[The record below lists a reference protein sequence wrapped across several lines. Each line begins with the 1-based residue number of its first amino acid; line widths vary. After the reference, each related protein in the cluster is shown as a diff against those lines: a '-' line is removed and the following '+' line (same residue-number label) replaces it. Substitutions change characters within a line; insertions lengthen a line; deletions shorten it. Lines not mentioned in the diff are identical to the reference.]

1 MIFPMD
7 ASRAVSA
14 AYSGSFSEPA
24 SRTLAEDL
32 RVKLGGDPSLT
43 VVFASSSYAP
53 YLTDLC
59 EVMTIYGHA
68 PLLVAVTGQGFLA
81 EGAEYE
87 AEEGFSV
94 LGLRH
99 PGMRATPVALLREEL
114 EAEEEPATWHGITGL
129 GPGDAAGW
137 LLFANPNVLPVERL
151 LRIWNRAYPG
161 IPVWGGLAGGTT
173 EGETAVFLDRKPV
186 EGGVAIALQGDIGFH
201 VVVSQGC
208 RPIGDPYTVTGADRN
223 ILYTL
228 GAGSAYQALANAF
241 ESLSDREREK
251 AHGHI
256 FVGLAVS
263 EYRDE
268 FHQGDFL
275 VRNILGADPSSGAV
289 AVGALVR
296 VGQTLQYQLRD
307 PESAERSLRQM
318 LQTEKI
324 EHFLTRKPL
333 AALVSLC
340 AGRGKGLFGVAGRDA
355 GLIQELFPRLPAA
368 GFFASGEI
376 GPVGNVNYLHGYSA
390 SVLFFS

>member
-1 MIFPMD
+1 MD
-7 ASRAVSA
+7 APRAVSA
-14 AYSGSFSEPA
+14 AYSGSFSESA
-24 SRTLAEDL
+24 SRALVEDL
-32 RVKLGGDPSLT
+32 RAKLGGNPSVAL
-43 VVFASSSYAP
+43 VFASSSYAP

-59 EVMTIYGHA
+59 EVLTIYGRA

-81 EGAEYE
+81 EGAEFE

-94 LGLRH
+94 LFLRH
-99 PGMRATPVALLREEL
+99 PEMRAIPIALSPEEVETEDDPL
-114 EAEEEPATWHGITGL
+114 AWHRVTGV
-129 GPGDAAGW
+129 GPKDAAGW
-137 LLFANPNVLPVERL
+137 LLFANPHVLPVERL
-151 LRIWNRAYPG
+151 LRIWNRAYPA
-161 IPVWGGLAGGTT
+161 IPVWGGLAGGAS

-186 EGGVAIALQGDIGFH
+186 EGGVAIALQGRIGFH

-228 GAGSAYQALANAF
+228 GSGSAYQALATAF
-241 ESLSDREREK
+241 ESLSEREREK
-251 AHGHI
+251 AHGQI
-256 FVGLAVS
+256 FIGLAVS

-268 FHQGDFL
+268 FQQGDFL

-307 PESAERSLRQM
+307 PNSAEQSLRK
-318 LQTEKI
+318 LLLDNKI
-324 EHFLTRKPL
+324 EFFYDREPL

-368 GFFASGEI
+368 GFFANGEI
-376 GPVGNVNYLHGYSA
+376 GPVGKLNYLHGYSA
-390 SVLFFS
+390 SVLFLS

>member
-1 MIFPMD
+1 MD
-7 ASRAVSA
+7 VPCAVAA
-14 AYSGSFSEPA
+14 AYSGSFSESV
-24 SRTLAEDL
+24 SRALAEDL
-32 RVKLGGDPSLT
+32 RAKLGADPSLAL
-43 VVFASSSYAP
+43 VFASSSYAP
-53 YLTDLC
+53 QLADLC
-59 EVMTIYGHA
+59 EVLTIYGRA
-68 PLLVAVTGQGFLA
+68 PILVAVTGQGFLA

-87 AEEGFSV
+87 AEEGFSMLV
-94 LGLRH
+94 LRH
-99 PGMRATPVALLREEL
+99 PEMRVTPVALSPEQL
-114 EAEEEPATWHGITGL
+114 EAEEEPSAWHRTTAV
-129 GPGDAAGW
+129 GPEDVAGW
-137 LLFANPNVLPVERL
+137 LLFANPHVLPVERF
-151 LRIWNRAYPG
+151 LRVWNRAYPG
-161 IPVWGGLAGGTT
+161 IPFWGGLAGGAS

-186 EGGVAIALQGDIGFH
+186 EGGVAIAVQGKIGFH

-228 GAGSAYQALANAF
+228 GSGSAYQALATAF
-241 ESLSDREREK
+241 ESLSEREREK
-251 AHGHI
+251 ALGHI
-256 FVGLAVS
+256 FIGLAVS

-268 FHQGDFL
+268 FQQGDFL

-307 PESAERSLRQM
+307 PDSAERSLRE
-318 LQTEKI
+318 LLRAEKV
-324 EHFLTRKPL
+324 EFFGKRKPL

-376 GPVGNVNYLHGYSA
+376 GPVGQVNHLHGYSA
-390 SVLFFS
+390 SVLFLS

>member
-1 MIFPMD
+1 MD
-7 ASRAVSA
+7 APRAVSA
-14 AYSGSFSEPA
+14 AYSGSFSESA
-24 SRTLAEDL
+24 SRALAEEL
-32 RVKLGGDPSLT
+32 RSKLGGDPQLAL
-43 VVFASSSYAP
+43 VFASSSYAP
-53 YLTDLC
+53 YLADLC
-59 EVMTIYGHA
+59 EVLTIYGHA

-81 EGAEYE
+81 EGAEFE
-87 AEEGFSV
+87 AEEGFSM

-99 PGMRATPVALLREEL
+99 PAMKAIPIAFTPEALET
-114 EAEEEPATWHGITGL
+114 EEPTAWHGITGV
-129 GPGDAAGW
+129 GPAEAAGW
-137 LLFANPNVLPVERL
+137 ILFANPHLVPVERL

-161 IPVWGGLAGGTT
+161 IPAWGGLAGGAS

-186 EGGVAIALQGDIGFH
+186 EGGVAIALQGEIGFH
-201 VVVSQGC
+201 IVVSQGC

-228 GAGSAYQALANAF
+228 GSGSAYQALANAF
-241 ESLSDREREK
+241 ESLSEREREK

-268 FHQGDFL
+268 FRQGDFL

-307 PESAERSLRQM
+307 PESAERSLRKL
-318 LQTEKI
+318 LQAEKI
-324 EHFLTRKPL
+324 EFFLERPPL

-355 GLIQELFPRLPAA
+355 GMIQELFPQLPAA
-368 GFFASGEI
+368 GFFANGEI
-376 GPVGNVNYLHGYSA
+376 GPVGKLNYLHGYSA
-390 SVLFFS
+390 SVLFLS